1 MSIDALQNKIRKKK
15 NPVALTIS
23 PMASQI
29 PAKWLEDHQG
39 DAVKAAGAYC
49 RELLTGLKDV
59 IPAVR
64 VNPGAFALLG
74 SGGMEEMTAVLETA
88 KELGYYVILDWL
100 RLETPEEAKSAAELI
115 FKQERFPCDAVT
127 LCGYAG
133 TDCLK
138 PWFKAAGKDKDVYVV
153 VKTANKSGSELQDVQ
168 TGGRMLFTAS
178 ADLVGRLGETAM
190 ERCGYSRYAVMA
202 GANSA
207 GSLKTLR
214 ERYPKLFVMVDGLD
228 GTGGNAKI
236 ASAAFDRVGHGA
248 LVCVSGS
255 VFAAWQESEGEGEK
269 DPITAAREAAERV
282 KRNLARYVT
291 VL

>member
-1 MSIDALQNKIRKKK
+1 MSIDVLQNKIRKKK
-15 NPVALTIS
+15 NPLALTLS
-23 PMASQI
+23 PRLAQI
-29 PAKWLEDHQG
+29 PAGYLEEAQG
-39 DAVKAAGAYC
+39 DAARAAGQYC
-49 RELLTGLKDV
+49 QALLEGLKELV
-59 IPAVR
+59 PAVR

-74 SGGMEEMTAVLETA
+74 PGGMEQMTGVLERA
-88 KELGYYVILDWL
+88 GELGYYVILDWM
-100 RLETPEEAKSAAELI
+100 RLETPEEAKAAAEQI
-115 FKQERFPCDAVT
+115 FQQGVFPCDAVT

-138 PWFKAAGKDKDVYVV
+138 PWFKAAGKEKDVFVV

-190 ERCGYSRYAVMA
+190 ERCGYSRYGVMA

-214 ERYPKLFVMVDGLD
+214 ERYPKLFVLVDGLD
-228 GTGGNAKI
+228 STGGNAKN

-255 VFAAWQESEGEGEK
+255 VFAAWMEGEGAS
-269 DPITAAREAAERV
+269 DPVAAAREAAERI
-282 KRNLARYVT
+282 KRNLGRYVSI
-291 VL
+291 L